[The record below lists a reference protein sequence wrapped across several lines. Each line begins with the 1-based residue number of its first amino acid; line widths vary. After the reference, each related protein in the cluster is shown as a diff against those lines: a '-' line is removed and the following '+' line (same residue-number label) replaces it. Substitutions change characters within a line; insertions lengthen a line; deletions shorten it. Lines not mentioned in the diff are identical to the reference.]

1 MFEFFSPNQSFSW
14 IWLNDQKDAK
24 RRFMKF
30 CVTVDDDNDDSDNDD
45 DDDDDD
51 SNNYDDVEH
60 LSNLTSVENFVQKK
74 CQ

>member
-1 MFEFFSPNQSFSW
+1 
-14 IWLNDQKDAK
+14 
-24 RRFMKF
+24 MKF